1 MNDASTHHGNRHAVR
16 PGGLA
21 LAAGLLLAPA
31 AWIAQTNLAQLISA
45 WGCFPHERPVSRPAM
60 PWLEHGLLILAL
72 IALLTGLA
80 GGVVA
85 WRNWKRT
92 GVLAREVK
100 VQSTIDRHV
109 GRDMFIA
116 RAGALGSALFVFAL
130 ISTDLAW
137 WLVSPCGG
145 R

>member
-1 MNDASTHHGNRHAVR
+1 MNKHHAR
-16 PGGLA
+16 PGGWA
-21 LAAGLLLAPA
+21 LSAGLLLAPV
-31 AWIAQTNLAQLISA
+31 AWLAQTNLAQMISA

-72 IALLTGLA
+72 VALLMGLI
-80 GGVVA
+80 GGIVS

-92 GVLAREVK
+92 GVLASEVK
-100 VQSTIDRHV
+100 DKATIDRHV
-109 GRDMFIA
+109 ARDLFIA
-116 RAGALGSALFVFAL
+116 RAGALGSALFIFAL